1 MKNVKMCVL
10 AAAIIW
16 GSFSSI
22 AVFAQESRNPNDE
35 LEVLRYERQAE
46 QYLSADITAKEL
58 EQKYDGKVDI
68 ETIPLSED
76 KLDSVVSV
84 LMDGKESDDIKS
96 SVSLEK
102 IHLENAESSMYV
114 LSAEAKKSTGS
125 KEKDGVTLT
134 GVINWLDKPGTQNI
148 LTSVSATRLGSYTG
162 TGTYSYGGNNQILK
176 SGTFSGSGFTDQDN
190 WGAVNLIFHLNVS
203 TPTAK
208 GNTLS
213 LQVRTSALD

>member
-35 LEVLRYERQAE
+35 LEVLRY
-46 QYLSADITAKEL
+46 AKEL

-102 IHLENAESSMYV
+102 IHLENAENSMYV